1 MLSSLFSLDD
11 ERDED
16 VLTQYAA
23 ALTNAPEAAQALEK
37 GVRMLNLFTNMGD
50 LAGQVEA
57 CDALCETCR
66 AGSGA
71 PGRAIVD
78 HGALV
83 ALKAILQGARIEPC
97 RAAAELIAA
106 LCSVADQR
114 RAVVRSG
121 LLKPLIVLLRKAS
134 EPRLLRE
141 GARILA
147 ALAAEPSALPAL
159 LREDAPR
166 ALKHLCRSRAGATG
180 SHSANLKPSTLM
192 NAPYVIVPLLHLR
205 SLMREGRSPSQPA
218 AAARPAGERIRQASL
233 LDHGVVAFHAAAL
246 CLHLFR
252 TAVVLGCQAPAAL
265 WWASEVEPDLSA
277 APEASFGQLRVQL
290 LEYGFYYTI
299 FHAWALAQSYTP
311 PSGALAAWAMVVAGG
326 VLEGQGAYIGA
337 CLYKWVGWGGLKA
350 TPQPAGFWWA
360 NLGLAVGATV
370 CAARYWQLAQ
380 AGGAPA
386 ALGKPS
392 AATRGRSKSPARRE

>member
-166 ALKHLCRSRAGATG
+166 ALKHLCRSRAVACHAQAVQALGRLARADPTLLD
-180 SHSANLKPSTLM
+180 SAGLPKVFCAVASSSVLE
-192 NAPYVIVPLLHLR
+192 AR
-205 SLMREGRSPSQPA
+205 A
-218 AAARPAGERIRQASL
+218 AAASELRMLLRRPSRRTAL
-233 LDHGVVAFHAAAL
+233 LSAGVVRVLLHCCDSLNEELKLCALHAIAALLTGATLAQDEAAATSPEVRAAEAHAAAEAA
-246 CLHLFR
+246 
-252 TAVVLGCQAPAAL
+252 TVAV
-265 WWASEVEPDLSA
+265 
-277 APEASFGQLRVQL
+277 GQLTKLGGVHVLVGLGRDESGRVVERALQLIEMLTREAVHHSLLEQAKTPQL
-290 LEYGFYYTI
+290 LVELC
-299 FHAWALAQSYTP
+299 AR
-311 PSGALAAWAMVVAGG
+311 AA
-326 VLEGQGAYIGA
+326 EHR
-337 CLYKWVGWGGLKA
+337 
-350 TPQPAGFWWA
+350 
-360 NLGLAVGATV
+360 AVTV
-370 CAARYWQLAQ
+370 
-380 AGGAPA
+380 
-386 ALGKPS
+386 
-392 AATRGRSKSPARRE
+392 